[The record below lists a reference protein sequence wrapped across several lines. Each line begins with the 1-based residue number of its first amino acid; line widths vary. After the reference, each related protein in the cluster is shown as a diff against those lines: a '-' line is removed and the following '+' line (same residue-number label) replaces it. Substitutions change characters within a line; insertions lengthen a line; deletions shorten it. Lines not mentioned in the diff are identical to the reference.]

1 MSFAHPLWSPVES
14 TDNPMIFTFL
24 RSNCGFIFAMYPSSV
39 VHTGVKSFGCENKTA
54 HESPIQ
60 SWKRIRPSVVCAS
73 KSGAVSPI
81 FIVLPRR
88 LSAGILFQTQTQKSI
103 VALQD
108 QLAKFF
114 QIDVATGDDGDDRP
128 FASFLAQGC
137 SDRQRTCTLD
147 DNTCFF
153 SQQSH
158 RISCVLE
165 SDNEAA
171 VHDWFHSFPH
181 AREHALTAGTI
192 HE

>member
-1 MSFAHPLWSPVES
+1 
-14 TDNPMIFTFL
+14 MIFTFL

-81 FIVLPRR
+81 FIVVPPH
-88 LSAGILFQTQTQKSI
+88 LSLRSLFQTQTQMSI
-103 VALQD
+103 VALRD
-108 QLAKFF
+108 QLAKFL
-114 QIDVATGDDGDDRP
+114 QIDVAAGDNRDDRP
-128 FASFLAQGC
+128 FASFPT
-137 SDRQRTCTLD
+137 QRRSHWQSAGTLSND
-147 DNTCFF
+147 TCFF

-165 SDNEAA
+165 SDNDAA
-171 VHDWFHSFPH
+171 VHDRFHSFPH
-181 AREHALTAGTI
+181 AREHALTAGAI
-192 HE
+192 HK